1 MENKSFL
8 EKKDF
13 GSRLQEVFKK
23 ISLFFARWFFMMS
36 LLAAAAFCIFV
47 WYSFIWNADWDDAKK
62 QTYINEQAKF
72 SFDETGYKKTVD
84 MMENRKNKLE
94 NFPRFTGRDIFYPEG
109 F

>member
-1 MENKSFL
+1 MENKSFS

-13 GSRLQEVFKK
+13 GAKSQEAFKK
-23 ISLFFARWFFMMS
+23 IPVFFARWFFMMS

-72 SFDETGYKKTVD
+72 SFDKAGYKKMVD